1 MSAKMSVGFADFAT
15 NVNNLFNMRQTGEGR
30 RELQGADMEAP
41 DGAEIK
47 AAAFRGRRAGA
58 PPGTRHASA
67 HHRGAGASLSFL
79 PEPEP
84 RAALAGDGKSNEARG
99 DSPRPIYP
107 EKCI

>member
-1 MSAKMSVGFADFAT
+1 MSAKMSVGSADFAS

-47 AAAFRGRRAGA
+47 AAAFRGRCAGA

-67 HHRGAGASLSFL
+67 HHRGAGALLS
-79 PEPEP
+79 
-84 RAALAGDGKSNEARG
+84 LAGDGKSNEARG